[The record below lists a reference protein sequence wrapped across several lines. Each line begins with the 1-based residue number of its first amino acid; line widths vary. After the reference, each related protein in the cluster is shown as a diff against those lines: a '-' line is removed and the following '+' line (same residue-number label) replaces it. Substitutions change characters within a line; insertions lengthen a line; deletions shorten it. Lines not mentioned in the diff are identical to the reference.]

1 MARRKLARSRPAD
14 SSRRPTRP
22 ARPGRRPAPAAC
34 PCGRPAVHAECCGRF
49 HRGDAVPGTPEEL
62 MRSRYAAFALGETAY
77 LLRTWHPDTRPA
89 TLDLEGSP
97 RWTGL
102 EILATSGGSAFHD
115 EGTVTFRAHY
125 RGADGEPGVQEECS
139 RFTRVDGVWM
149 YVDGTV
155 T

>member
-1 MARRKLARSRPAD
+1 MARRKSARPA
-14 SSRRPTRP
+14 
-22 ARPGRRPAPAAC
+22 RRPAPPSVC
-34 PCGRPAVHAECCGRF
+34 PCGAARYAECCGRF
-49 HRGDAVPGTPEEL
+49 HRGDAAPATPEEL

-89 TLDLEGSP
+89 TLDLSGGP

-125 RGADGEPGVQEECS
+125 LGADGEPGVQEERS

-155 T
+155 A